1 MKSRK
6 ELNEKEIKALLTRLK
21 EGQEQYPA
29 DLLENRRARF
39 LVSVPP
45 AGFIIAS
52 KAIYKTILHGIQ
64 STVAGVTK
72 VILLSAIS
80 MTVVGTVLV
89 GNNQGWARFLDDEVN
104 TFVTMVAPSNLV
116 GTMPATDLEKTI
128 AAYHLAETISPT
140 PKPSFTPT
148 DTPTLT
154 STPTGTNTPTFTP
167 VSTFTPTPAPVN
179 NPIQPPIIEPTDTP
193 DIEPTHTPDI
203 EPTHTPDIE
212 PTHTPDIEPTHTPDI
227 EPTHTPKIEPTD
239 IPIIGPTDTPETHPT
254 RTPEFHPTR
263 THEFHPTRTREIRPT
278 HTPEDDHDCDQTPHP
293 SVKTRV
299 PPAP

>member
-6 ELNEKEIKALLTRLK
+6 ELSEKEIKALLTRLK
-21 EGQEQYPA
+21 EGQKQYPA

-39 LVSVPP
+39 LISVPP

-72 VILLSAIS
+72 VVLLSAIG
-80 MTVVGTVLV
+80 MTVVGTVMV
-89 GNNQGWARFLDDEVN
+89 GNNQGWARFLEDEINSFENV
-104 TFVTMVAPSNLV
+104 VAPANLV
-116 GTMPATDLEKTI
+116 GTLPATDLEKTI

-140 PKPSFTPT
+140 QKPSSTPT

-154 STPTGTNTPTFTP
+154 STPTGTITPTFTP
-167 VSTFTPTPAPVN
+167 VNTFSPTPAPVN

-193 DIEPTHTPDI
+193 DIDPTGTPDI
-203 EPTHTPDIE
+203 EPTDTPDIE
-212 PTHTPDIEPTHTPDI
+212 PTDTPDIEPT
-227 EPTHTPKIEPTD
+227 
-239 IPIIGPTDTPETHPT
+239 DTPEIHPT
-254 RTPEFHPTR
+254 RTPEFHPTH

-278 HTPEDDHDCDQTPHP
+278 HTPADDHDDHDHDSDQTPHP
-293 SVKTRV
+293 GVRTHT
-299 PPAP
+299 PPSP

>member
-6 ELNEKEIKALLTRLK
+6 ELNEKEIMALLSRLK

-64 STVAGVTK
+64 STAAGVTK
-72 VILLSAIS
+72 VILLSVIG

-89 GNNQGWARFLDDEVN
+89 GYNQGWARFIKDEIN
-104 TFVTMVAPSNLV
+104 TFVTMVAPANLV
-116 GTMPATDLEKTI
+116 GTMPASNLEKTI
-128 AAYHLAETISPT
+128 AAVHLDETIGSSQT
-140 PKPSFTPT
+140 QTITPT

-154 STPTGTNTPTFTP
+154 STPTGTITPTFTP

-179 NPIQPPIIEPTDTP
+179 NPVPEPN
-193 DIEPTHTPDI
+193 I
-203 EPTHTPDIE
+203 
-212 PTHTPDIEPTHTPDI
+212 
-227 EPTHTPKIEPTD
+227 KPTD
-239 IPIIGPTDTPETHPT
+239 IPN
-254 RTPEFHPTR
+254 
-263 THEFHPTRTREIRPT
+263 
-278 HTPEDDHDCDQTPHP
+278 DHHDNGNHYGQTPHSGKP
-293 SVKTRV
+293 NRA